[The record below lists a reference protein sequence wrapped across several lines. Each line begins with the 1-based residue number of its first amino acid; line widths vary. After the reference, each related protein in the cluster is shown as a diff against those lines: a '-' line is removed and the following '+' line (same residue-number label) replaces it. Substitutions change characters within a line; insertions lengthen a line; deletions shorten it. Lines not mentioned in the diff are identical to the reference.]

1 MNELV
6 IAVIVFV
13 CLAAAS
19 LGAMFVS
26 PALPD
31 RHRSDETSA
40 VVRLIANIFVVMT
53 SLVFGLMIN
62 SARSTYS
69 TVDASVH
76 AYGTNLILLDRT
88 LRTYGLQARD
98 ARQQLIAYVEEAIA
112 NPARAGD
119 SIAHKPDSAG
129 AAFDALGNALSALQP
144 PDSYHEGLLSDVRQ
158 QYRRVV
164 EQRWQIIEQSEG
176 ALPLPL
182 VAMLV
187 AWLLLIFGSFGYR
200 APRNE
205 VVIGS
210 FLVSAA
216 LFAAAFYL
224 VLDMDVPFSG
234 PIQISDAPLH
244 RALAEMRM

>member
-1 MNELV
+1 MNEL
-6 IAVIVFV
+6 AVAAVVFL

-19 LGAMFVS
+19 LGAMFVT
-26 PALPD
+26 PALPE

-69 TVDASVH
+69 TVDANVH

-88 LRTYGLQARD
+88 LRTYGIQARD

-129 AAFDALGNALSALQP
+129 AAFDALGNALSALRP
-144 PDSYHEGLLSDVRQ
+144 PDSYHERVRPDARQ
-158 QYRRVV
+158 QSGRAAGRRG
-164 EQRWQIIEQSEG
+164 QSIEPRG
-176 ALPLPL
+176 AARPPPLA
-182 VAMLV
+182 AMLV

-216 LFAAAFYL
+216 PIAAAFYL
-224 VLDMDVPFSG
+224 VLDMDIPFSG

>member
-6 IAVIVFV
+6 VAVIVFV

-26 PALPD
+26 PVLRD
-31 RHRSDETSA
+31 QHRSDETSA
-40 VVRLIANIFVVMT
+40 VIRLIANIFVVMT
-53 SLVFGLMIN
+53 SLVFGLMLN
-62 SARSTYS
+62 SAKNTY
-69 TVDASVH
+69 TGIDASVH
-76 AYGTNLILLDRT
+76 AFGTNLILLDRT
-88 LRTYGLQARD
+88 LRGYGIQARD
-98 ARQQLIAYVEEAIA
+98 ARQRLIAYVEEAIA
-112 NPARAGD
+112 NPARSGD
-119 SIAHKPDSAG
+119 TLARKADTAG
-129 AAFDALGNALSALQP
+129 AALDALGNSLSAIQP
-144 PDSYHEGLLSDVRQ
+144 PDAYHDSLLADARQ

-164 EQRWQIIEQSEG
+164 EQRWSIIEQSEG
-176 ALPLPL
+176 VIPAPL

-200 APRNE
+200 APRNG

-210 FLVSAA
+210 FLLSST
-216 LFAAAFYL
+216 LIAAAFYL